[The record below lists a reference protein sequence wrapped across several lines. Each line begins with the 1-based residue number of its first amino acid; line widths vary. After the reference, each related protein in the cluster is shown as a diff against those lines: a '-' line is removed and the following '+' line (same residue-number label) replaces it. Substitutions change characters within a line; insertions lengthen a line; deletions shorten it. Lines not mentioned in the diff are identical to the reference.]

1 IPAVI
6 SSTIVI
12 PVFTLR
18 VLRLNA
24 RDYLGVYLR
33 PAVCAIPI
41 IGLGY
46 ALSHVE
52 ASSWLMFAGEAAC
65 MCGAFGIE
73 AYFLCLAPNERAAL
87 AQRVSAVFQ
96 REAAV
101 NEV

>member
-1 IPAVI
+1 MSHTSPRRLPSK
-6 SSTIVI
+6 SSENDVCT
-12 PVFTLR
+12 
-18 VLRLNA
+18 
-24 RDYLGVYLR
+24 
-33 PAVCAIPI
+33 CAIPI

-52 ASSWLMFAGEAAC
+52 ASSWLMFAGEAAF

-73 AYFLCLAPNERAAL
+73 AYFVCLAPNERAVL